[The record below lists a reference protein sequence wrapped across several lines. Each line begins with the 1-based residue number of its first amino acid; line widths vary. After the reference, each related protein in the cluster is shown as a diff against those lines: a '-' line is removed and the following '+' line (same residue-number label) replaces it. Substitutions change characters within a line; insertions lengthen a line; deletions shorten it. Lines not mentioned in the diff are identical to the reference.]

1 MECEKTEQF
10 LPQIKCNNNLYFLFD
25 KYVKCI
31 FIIYVFGHKT
41 RQIFWPEN
49 IFFILFLYFFL
60 LSSFLTC
67 NCFSLVKFEEYKK
80 YMIKKRSYDYHIS
93 FLITK
98 FYPNENVRLII
109 FIHFLHIFVPNEVI
123 FEVVCLM
130 N

>member
-1 MECEKTEQF
+1 MYIYYICFWTQDKTNI
-10 LPQIKCNNNLYFLFD
+10 LTRKH
-25 KYVKCI
+25 I
-31 FIIYVFGHKT
+31 FH
-41 RQIFWPEN
+41 
-49 IFFILFLYFFL
+49 FISIFFL
-60 LSSFLTC
+60 LSSFHTC